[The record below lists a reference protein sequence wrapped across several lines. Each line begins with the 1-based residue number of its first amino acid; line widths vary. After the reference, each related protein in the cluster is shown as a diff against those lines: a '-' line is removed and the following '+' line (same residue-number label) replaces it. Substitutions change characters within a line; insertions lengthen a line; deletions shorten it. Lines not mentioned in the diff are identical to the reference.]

1 MRRSCLWEFLF
12 WTFYSLHSASGWVF
26 SLYFLQS
33 PTFSLCWKHL
43 FPRAAITN
51 HHKVGNLKQPKFVFS
66 QFRRAE
72 VWNQYIRGLMLL
84 LKALEKNSFLPFPS
98 FGGFPTFSLS
108 LTGIHTPI
116 SASVSMGPNYMC
128 LCMLAF
134 SLKNIMHQI

>member
-12 WTFYSLHSASGWVF
+12 WTFYSLHSTFGWVF

-33 PTFSLCWKHL
+33 PTFSLCWKHW

-51 HHKVGNLKQPKFVFS
+51 HHKVGKLKQPKFVFS

-72 VWNQYIRGLMLL
+72 VWNQCIRGLMLL

-98 FGGFPTFSLS
+98 FGGFPTFSLPWLEYTLQS
-108 LTGIHTPI
+108 LPLFPWGLII
-116 SASVSMGPNYMC
+116 CVSAC
-128 LCMLAF
+128 LPFL
-134 SLKNIMHQI
+134 